1 MTATPR
7 PTPEG
12 MVPTGSTLM
21 SDASLFYEPDI
32 TRRFHNRSGRT
43 GVRGLVSGFTAQV
56 AMGTAAM
63 NAEKSGYLDDTDRR
77 WGAWMVAAQAGDRTG
92 YETLLRDCIPYIKRV
107 ARGQGVSSD
116 CIDDVV
122 QETLVTIHRAR
133 QTYDPSRSFSAWLR
147 MIAQRRA
154 IDELR
159 RGGRTSGREVHAPL
173 AYENHPDSGGDP
185 EEAASDHHRAALLGA
200 ALDKLPAKQREA
212 VDHYALPEYSRVKA
226 AAETG
231 RTTGSL
237 RVNWHRALKT
247 LRTQL
252 GGKD

>member
-1 MTATPR
+1 MNT
-7 PTPEG
+7 E
-12 MVPTGSTLM
+12 
-21 SDASLFYEPDI
+21 
-32 TRRFHNRSGRT
+32 RSG
-43 GVRGLVSGFTAQV
+43 Q
-56 AMGTAAM
+56 
-63 NAEKSGYLDDTDRR
+63 LDDTDRR
-77 WGAWMVAAQAGDRTG
+77 WGACMVAAQAGDRTG

-133 QTYDPSRSFSAWLR
+133 QTYDPSRSFTAWLR

-159 RGGRTSGREVHAPL
+159 RGGRTGGREVHAPL

-185 EEAASDHHRAALLGA
+185 EEAASEHDRTARLGT

-212 VDHYALPEYSRVKA
+212 VDHFTLPEHSRTKA
-226 AAETG
+226 AAEPG
-231 RTTGSL
+231 PTTGSL

>member
-1 MTATPR
+1 MADTSVFCDSDVTVRSHYR
-7 PTPEG
+7 P
-12 MVPTGSTLM
+12 S
-21 SDASLFYEPDI
+21 
-32 TRRFHNRSGRT
+32 RT
-43 GVRGLVSGFTAQV
+43 EIRALSSGFAWQV
-56 AMGTAAM
+56 AVGTAAM
-63 NAEKSGYLDDTDRR
+63 NAQKSGHLDDTDRR
-77 WGAWMVAAQAGDRTG
+77 WGAWMVAAQAGDRIE
-92 YETLLRDCIPYIKRV
+92 YETLLRDCIPYIRRV

-116 CIDDVV
+116 CVDDVV

-133 QTYDPSRSFSAWLR
+133 QTYDPSRSFTAWLR

-159 RGGRTSGREVHAPL
+159 RGGRTRAREVHAPL

-185 EEAASDHHRAALLGA
+185 ERSASENDRTALLSAALGT
-200 ALDKLPAKQREA
+200 LPAKQREA
-212 VDHYALPEYSRVKA
+212 VEHYTVQEDSRTKA

-231 RTTGSL
+231 PTTGSL

-252 GGKD
+252 GRKD

>member
-1 MTATPR
+1 MADT
-7 PTPEG
+7 
-12 MVPTGSTLM
+12 
-21 SDASLFYEPDI
+21 SLFYESDVTKLP
-32 TRRFHNRSGRT
+32 RYRPGRT
-43 GVRGLVSGFTAQV
+43 EVRALLSGFAT
-56 AMGTAAM
+56 GTAAM
-63 NAEKSGYLDDTDRR
+63 KAEKSVHFDNTDRR
-77 WGAWMVAAQAGDRTG
+77 WAAWMVAAQAGDRTG
-92 YETLLRDCIPYIKRV
+92 YETLLRDCIPYIRRV
-107 ARGQGVSSD
+107 ARGQGVRSD

-133 QTYDPSRSFSAWLR
+133 QTYDPSRSFTAWLR

-159 RGGRTSGREVHAPL
+159 RGGRTSVREVHAPL
-173 AYENHPDSGGDP
+173 AYENHPDSGGGP
-185 EEAASDHHRAALLGA
+185 EEAAFEQDRTVLVGA
-200 ALDKLPAKQREA
+200 ALDTLPAKQREA
-212 VDHYALPEYSRVKA
+212 VEHYTLQEDSSADASAKSE
-226 AAETG
+226 

>member
-7 PTPEG
+7 PTPDG

-21 SDASLFYEPDI
+21 SDTSLFHEPDVA
-32 TRRFHNRSGRT
+32 RRSHYRSGRT
-43 GVRGLVSGFTAQV
+43 AVSGLVSGFAAQV
-56 AMGTAAM
+56 ATGMAAM
-63 NAEKSGYLDDTDRR
+63 NAEKSGHLDDTDRR
-77 WGAWMVAAQAGDRTG
+77 WGACMVAAQAGERTG

-133 QTYDPSRSFSAWLR
+133 QTYDPSRSFTAWLR

-173 AYENHPDSGGDP
+173 AYENHPDSGSDP
-185 EEAASDHHRAALLGA
+185 EEAVSDHHRTALLGA

-212 VDHYALPEYSRVKA
+212 VDHYALPKHSRAKA